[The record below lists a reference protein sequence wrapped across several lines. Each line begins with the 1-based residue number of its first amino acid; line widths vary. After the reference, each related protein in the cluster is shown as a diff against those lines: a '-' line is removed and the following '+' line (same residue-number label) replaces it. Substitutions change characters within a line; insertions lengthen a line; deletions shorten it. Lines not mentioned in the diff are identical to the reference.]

1 MQTNTINKDI
11 DNDILIDVENLSI
24 GFEVSKRMLKAVENV
39 SFKIKKGEI
48 LGICGESGSGKS
60 VTVTSIMKLLPPN
73 GKILNGSIIYKGQD
87 LSKKTEKEMRSIRG
101 NEISM
106 VFQDPMTSL
115 NPVFTVQNQLVEAIR
130 LHQDLSKKQAIEKA
144 IELLKMVGIKDA
156 EKKIKLYPHEFSGG
170 MRQRVM
176 IAMAIASN
184 PNLIIADEPT
194 TALDVTVQKQILD
207 LLSNLRKEINTS
219 IVLITHDLDVVKNIC
234 DRVCVMYAGEIV
246 EEADVVEIF
255 KNPLHP
261 YTKMLINS
269 VPSGSKHD
277 GLLNVI
283 DGTVPALEN
292 IDRTK
297 CVIADRIK
305 SLKPEDH
312 EENPQ
317 LREVAPNHFVR
328 CTCYKHFS
336 MEEERKFKNDF
347 K

>member
-1 MQTNTINKDI
+1 MQTNTINKE
-11 DNDILIDVENLSI
+11 ILVDVKNLSI
-24 GFEVSKRMLKAVENV
+24 GFEVSKKMLKAVENV
-39 SFKIKKGEI
+39 SFNIKKGEI

-73 GKILNGSIIYKGQD
+73 GKILEGNIIYKGQD
-87 LSKKTEKEMRSIRG
+87 LANKSEKEMRSLRG

-106 VFQDPMTSL
+106 IFQDPMTSL
-115 NPVFTVQNQLVEAIR
+115 NPVFTIQNQLVEAIR
-130 LHQDLSKKQAIEKA
+130 LHQEITKKEAIEKA
-144 IELLKMVGIKDA
+144 IKLLEMVGIQDA
-156 EKKIKLYPHEFSGG
+156 AKKIRLYPHEFSGG

-207 LLSNLRKEINTS
+207 LLSDLREKIDTS

-261 YTKMLINS
+261 YTKMLMNS
-269 VPSGSKHD
+269 IPSGSKND

-292 IDRTK
+292 IDRSK

-305 SLKPEDH
+305 SLKEEDH

-317 LREVAPNHFVR
+317 LREVSPNHYVR

-336 MEEERKFKNDF
+336 IDKEREAKNDL
-347 K
+347 

>member
-1 MQTNTINKDI
+1 MQTNTINKE
-11 DNDILIDVENLSI
+11 ILVDVKNLSI
-24 GFEVSKRMLKAVENV
+24 GFEVSKKMLKAVENV
-39 SFKIKKGEI
+39 SFNIKKGEI

-73 GKILNGSIIYKGQD
+73 GKILEGNIIYKGQD
-87 LSKKTEKEMRSIRG
+87 LANKSEKEMRSLRG

-106 VFQDPMTSL
+106 IFQDPMTSL
-115 NPVFTVQNQLVEAIR
+115 NPVFTIQNQLVEAIR
-130 LHQDLSKKQAIEKA
+130 LHQEITKKEAIEKA
-144 IELLKMVGIKDA
+144 IKLLEMVGIQDA
-156 EKKIKLYPHEFSGG
+156 AKKIKLYPHEFSGG

-207 LLSNLRKEINTS
+207 LLSDLREKIDTS

-261 YTKMLINS
+261 YTKMLMNS
-269 VPSGSKHD
+269 IPSGSKND

-292 IDRTK
+292 IDRSK

-305 SLKPEDH
+305 SLKEEDH

-317 LREVAPNHFVR
+317 LREVSPNHYVR

-336 MEEERKFKNDF
+336 IEKEREAKNDL
-347 K
+347 

>member
-1 MQTNTINKDI
+1 
-11 DNDILIDVENLSI
+11 
-24 GFEVSKRMLKAVENV
+24 
-39 SFKIKKGEI
+39 
-48 LGICGESGSGKS
+48 
-60 VTVTSIMKLLPPN
+60 
-73 GKILNGSIIYKGQD
+73 
-87 LSKKTEKEMRSIRG
+87 
-101 NEISM
+101 
-106 VFQDPMTSL
+106 
-115 NPVFTVQNQLVEAIR
+115 
-130 LHQDLSKKQAIEKA
+130 
-144 IELLKMVGIKDA
+144 
-156 EKKIKLYPHEFSGG
+156 
-170 MRQRVM
+170 M

-207 LLSNLRKEINTS
+207 LLRDLREKIDTS

-269 VPSGSKHD
+269 IPSGSKND

-283 DGTVPALEN
+283 EGTVPAVEN
-292 IDRTK
+292 IDRSK
-297 CVIADRIK
+297 CVIADRIR
-305 SLKPEDH
+305 SLKEEDH

-317 LREVAPNHFVR
+317 LREVSPNHYVR

-336 MEEERKFKNDF
+336 IDKEREAKNDL
-347 K
+347 

>member
-1 MQTNTINKDI
+1 MQTNTINKE
-11 DNDILIDVENLSI
+11 ILVDVKNLSI
-24 GFEVSKRMLKAVENV
+24 GFEVSKKMLKAVENV
-39 SFKIKKGEI
+39 SFNIKKGEI

-73 GKILNGSIIYKGQD
+73 GKILEGNIIYKGQD
-87 LSKKTEKEMRSIRG
+87 LANKSEKEMRSLRG

-106 VFQDPMTSL
+106 IFQDPMTSL
-115 NPVFTVQNQLVEAIR
+115 NPVFTIQNQLVEAIR
-130 LHQDLSKKQAIEKA
+130 LHQEITKKEAIEKA
-144 IELLKMVGIKDA
+144 IKLLEMVGIQDA
-156 EKKIKLYPHEFSGG
+156 AKKIKLYPHEFSNS

-207 LLSNLRKEINTS
+207 LLSDLREKIDTS

-261 YTKMLINS
+261 YTKMLMNS
-269 VPSGSKHD
+269 IPSGSKND

-292 IDRTK
+292 IDRSK

-305 SLKPEDH
+305 SLKEEDH

-317 LREVAPNHFVR
+317 LREVSPNHYVR

-336 MEEERKFKNDF
+336 IDKEREAKNDL
-347 K
+347 

>member
-1 MQTNTINKDI
+1 MQTNTINKE
-11 DNDILIDVENLSI
+11 ILVDVKNLSI
-24 GFEVSKRMLKAVENV
+24 GFEVSKKMLKAVENV
-39 SFKIKKGEI
+39 SFNIKKGEI

-73 GKILNGSIIYKGQD
+73 GKILEGNIIYKGQD
-87 LSKKTEKEMRSIRG
+87 LANKSEKEMRSLRG

-106 VFQDPMTSL
+106 IFQDPMTSL
-115 NPVFTVQNQLVEAIR
+115 NPVFTIQNQLVEAIR
-130 LHQDLSKKQAIEKA
+130 LHQEITKKEAIEKA
-144 IELLKMVGIKDA
+144 IKLLEMVGIQDA
-156 EKKIKLYPHEFSGG
+156 AKKIKLYPHEFSGG

-207 LLSNLRKEINTS
+207 LLSDLREKIDTS

-261 YTKMLINS
+261 YTKMLMNS
-269 VPSGSKHD
+269 IPSGSKND

-292 IDRTK
+292 IDRSK

-305 SLKPEDH
+305 SLKEEDH

-317 LREVAPNHFVR
+317 LREVSPNHYVR

-336 MEEERKFKNDF
+336 IDKEREAKNDL
-347 K
+347 

>member
-11 DNDILIDVENLSI
+11 LVDVKNLSI
-24 GFEVSKRMLKAVENV
+24 GFEVSKKMLKAVENV
-39 SFKIKKGEI
+39 SFNIKKGEI

-73 GKILNGSIIYKGQD
+73 GKILDGSIIYKGQE
-87 LSKKTEKEMRSIRG
+87 LSNKSEKEMRKLRG

-106 VFQDPMTSL
+106 IFQDPMTSL
-115 NPVFTVQNQLVEAIR
+115 NPVFTIQNQLVEAIR
-130 LHQDLSKKQAIEKA
+130 LHQKMTKKEAIEKA
-144 IELLKMVGIKDA
+144 IKLLEMVGIKDA
-156 EKKIKLYPHEFSGG
+156 AKKIKLYPHEFSGG

-207 LLSNLRKEINTS
+207 LLRDLREKIDTS

-255 KNPLHP
+255 RDPLHP

-269 VPSGSKHD
+269 IPSGSKND

-283 DGTVPALEN
+283 EGTVPAVEN
-292 IDRTK
+292 IDRSK
-297 CVIADRIK
+297 CVIADRIR
-305 SLKPEDH
+305 SLKEEDH

-317 LREVAPNHFVR
+317 LREVSPNHYVR

-336 MEEERKFKNDF
+336 IDKEREAKNDL
-347 K
+347 